1 MSLRLTAI
9 LASVSG
15 LALSVSAALAQE
27 VNVYSHRQPELVQ
40 PLFDAFTAQTGI
52 AVNVAFVNKGMA
64 ERLKAEG
71 ARSPADLVMTVD
83 IARLA
88 QVVAAGVTQPVLSE
102 TLNANIPAAFRDADN
117 QWFGLTS
124 RARVVF
130 ASKDR
135 VPDGAVSTYEDL
147 ADPKWKGRICSRAG
161 THDYNLA
168 LLAAVIDHHGV
179 QAARNWAKGLH
190 DNLAKRPEGGD
201 RDQVKSIWAGE
212 CDISLGNTY
221 YMGEMMANP
230 DQRKWAD
237 SVRII
242 FPTFAEGGTHVNIS
256 GMAMTKSAPHREDA
270 LKLMEF
276 LTSEPAQKIYA
287 EINHEFPLRPGVAR
301 SELVESWGSFIPD
314 SADLSSLAANR
325 PQALKLMEE
334 INFDG

>member
-88 QVVAAGVTQPVLSE
+88 QVVAAGVTQPVISE
-102 TLNANIPAAFRDADN
+102 TLNTNIPAAFRDADN

-135 VPDGAVSTYEDL
+135 VADGAISTYEDL
-147 ADPKWKGRICSRAG
+147 ADPKWQGRICSRAG

-168 LLAAVIDHHGV
+168 LLAAVIDHHGA
-179 QAARNWAKGLH
+179 QAARAWATGLH

-221 YMGEMMANP
+221 YMGEMMADP

-287 EINHEFPLRPGVAR
+287 EINHEFPLRTGVAR
-301 SELVESWGSFIPD
+301 SELVESWGSFTPD
-314 SADLSSLAANR
+314 TANLAALAAHR